1 MIADLKRRGRTIL
14 LVEEQVGRVMDLA
27 DRIYLLDDGR
37 IVWQGA
43 PDEMSIDEDIL
54 ETYLG
59 N

>member
-1 MIADLKRRGRTIL
+1 MN
-14 LVEEQVGRVMDLA
+14 LA